1 LSVPNGLRR
10 NICCS
15 RNNGIVFD
23 SARVRKAAAE
33 LFIPRLFTGEQTQFR
48 PVEAGTQEFV
58 DCRLKIVL
66 ARKDADCFTNG
77 VWLIVHGK
85 FFR

>member
-1 LSVPNGLRR
+1 
-10 NICCS
+10 
-15 RNNGIVFD
+15 
-23 SARVRKAAAE
+23 
-33 LFIPRLFTGEQTQFR
+33 
-48 PVEAGTQEFV
+48 VEAGTQEFV

-85 FFR
+85 VFR